1 MRIVFMGTPDFSV
14 PILKNLIKH
23 YEVILVVT
31 QPDKPVGRKRVLTA
45 SPVKD
50 VAIEHGIE
58 VFQPIKIRNDFQKII
73 DLKPDYIVTAAY
85 GQILPRGL
93 IDNVHSINIHASLL
107 PLYRGGAPIQKSI
120 MNLDKE
126 TGISIMK
133 MEYKM
138 DSGDVYYQESIPIKD
153 VDTTTSLT
161 KKLSILGSEMILEYL
176 NNPKKYPPVSQDES
190 KATFAYNITFDDQI
204 INWNQKSSVIEAHI
218 RAMQDEPG
226 AITYIGDHI
235 LKIYEARKSDI
246 ISNGTPGVVTNL
258 DKKLLISTAD
268 YDLEILKLQPAGK
281 RAMPTRDFLNGQTI
295 LKLYDKLGKEVLLW
309 VKNQE

>member
-190 KATFAYNITFDDQI
+190 KVTFAYNITFDDQI

-281 RAMPTRDFLNGQTI
+281 RAMLTKDFLNGQTI

>member
-235 LKIYEARKSDI
+235 LKIYEARKVI
-246 ISNGTPGVVTNL
+246 
-258 DKKLLISTAD
+258 
-268 YDLEILKLQPAGK
+268 
-281 RAMPTRDFLNGQTI
+281 
-295 LKLYDKLGKEVLLW
+295 
-309 VKNQE
+309 

>member
-281 RAMPTRDFLNGQTI
+281 RAMLTKDFLNGQTI
-295 LKLYDKLGKEVLLW
+295 LKLYDKLGKEVLL
-309 VKNQE
+309 

>member
-190 KATFAYNITFDDQI
+190 KVTFAYNITFDDQI

-258 DKKLLISTAD
+258 DKKLFVSTAD

-281 RAMPTRDFLNGQTI
+281 RAMPTRDFLNGQNI
-295 LKLYDKLGKEVLLW
+295 LKLYDKLGKEV
-309 VKNQE
+309 

>member
-246 ISNGTPGVVTNL
+246 ISNSTPGVVTNL

-281 RAMPTRDFLNGQTI
+281 RAMLTKDFLNGQTI

>member
-1 MRIVFMGTPDFSV
+1 M
-14 PILKNLIKH
+14 
-23 YEVILVVT
+23 
-31 QPDKPVGRKRVLTA
+31 
-45 SPVKD
+45 
-50 VAIEHGIE
+50 
-58 VFQPIKIRNDFQKII
+58 FQPIKIRNDFQKII

-176 NNPKKYPPVSQDES
+176 NNPK
-190 KATFAYNITFDDQI
+190 NIHQFRKM
-204 INWNQKSSVIEAHI
+204 NQKQHLLI
-218 RAMQDEPG
+218 
-226 AITYIGDHI
+226 I
-235 LKIYEARKSDI
+235 LLLMI
-246 ISNGTPGVVTNL
+246 
-258 DKKLLISTAD
+258 KLLIGIKS
-268 YDLEILKLQPAGK
+268 Q
-281 RAMPTRDFLNGQTI
+281 
-295 LKLYDKLGKEVLLW
+295 V
-309 VKNQE
+309 

>member
-1 MRIVFMGTPDFSV
+1 
-14 PILKNLIKH
+14 
-23 YEVILVVT
+23 
-31 QPDKPVGRKRVLTA
+31 
-45 SPVKD
+45 
-50 VAIEHGIE
+50 
-58 VFQPIKIRNDFQKII
+58 
-73 DLKPDYIVTAAY
+73 
-85 GQILPRGL
+85 
-93 IDNVHSINIHASLL
+93 
-107 PLYRGGAPIQKSI
+107 
-120 MNLDKE
+120 
-126 TGISIMK
+126 
-133 MEYKM
+133 M

-190 KATFAYNITFDDQI
+190 KVTFAYNITFDDQI

-246 ISNGTPGVVTNL
+246 ISNDTPGVVTNL

-281 RAMPTRDFLNGQTI
+281 RAMLTKDFLNGQTI
-295 LKLYDKLGKEVLLW
+295 LKLYDKLGKEVLL
-309 VKNQE
+309 

>member
-246 ISNGTPGVVTNL
+246 ISNDTPGVVTNL

-281 RAMPTRDFLNGQTI
+281 RAMLTKDFLNGQTI
-295 LKLYDKLGKEVLLW
+295 LKLYDKLGKEVLL
-309 VKNQE
+309 

>member
-190 KATFAYNITFDDQI
+190 KVTFAYNITFDDQI

-246 ISNGTPGVVTNL
+246 ISNDTPGVVTNL

-281 RAMPTRDFLNGQTI
+281 RAMLTKDFLNGQTI
-295 LKLYDKLGKEVLLW
+295 LKLYDKLGKEVLL
-309 VKNQE
+309 